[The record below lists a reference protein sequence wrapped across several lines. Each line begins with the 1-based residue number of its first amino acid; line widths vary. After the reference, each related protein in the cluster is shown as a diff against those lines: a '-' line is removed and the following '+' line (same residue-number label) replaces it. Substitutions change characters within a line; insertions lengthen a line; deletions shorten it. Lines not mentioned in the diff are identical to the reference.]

1 MKKVTPYLYILPCFL
16 TVTVFLLIPVL
27 YNIAVSFTDFKGI
40 DLSNMTW
47 NGIGNYKTLFA
58 DPNFRTAIKNT
69 VIFMALTI
77 VFQVGIS
84 LVMTIFLERGLIGSR
99 LFEVI
104 FFVPSVL
111 SSVIIAYT
119 FNQIYEPN
127 FGFLNSFLGAVDL
140 KSLQH
145 IWLSDMRLALYCI
158 LAANV
163 YQWTGMGIIYYRA
176 GLANISHDVYESAT
190 IDGAGYW
197 QRFRYITFPLLKPA
211 HLTMV
216 LMGTI
221 GTLKFFDLV
230 YIMTQGGPAGATE
243 FPMTYLYKRFSLEAN
258 NGLASALAVVI
269 LVIAFVISALQVKL
283 FNRDE

>member
-16 TVTVFLLIPVL
+16 TVTIFLLLPVI
-27 YNIAVSFTDFKGI
+27 YNIVVSFTDFKGI
-40 DLSNMTW
+40 DYSNMTW
-47 NGIGNYKTLFA
+47 NGMRNYKVLFA
-58 DPNFRTAIKNT
+58 DSNFLTAIKNT
-69 VIFMALTI
+69 GIFMVLTI
-77 VFQVGIS
+77 IFQVGIG
-84 LVMTIFLERGLIGSR
+84 LAMTIFLERKLIGSR

-127 FGFLNSFLGAVDL
+127 FGFLNSFLATVGL
-140 KSLQH
+140 KNMQH
-145 IWLSDMRLALYCI
+145 IWLSDMHLALYCI
-158 LAANV
+158 LAANI

-176 GLANISHDVYESAT
+176 GLANISNDVYESAT

-197 QRFRYITFPLLKPA
+197 QRFCCITFPLLKPA

-216 LMGTI
+216 LMGTV

-269 LVIAFVISALQVKL
+269 LIIAFAVSALQVKM
-283 FNRDE
+283 FNKDN